1 MLRIAPPIMLAQLIQ
16 AMYNI
21 IDSLFVGQYSDDGLT
36 ALSAIYPVQLIIIA
50 LAVGTGV
57 GTNTLMAKQYALKD
71 EKGANHTAGVGTV
84 LAVIMWALISVISI
98 AFMGP
103 YVAISAQSPV
113 AMQYANEYGM
123 IVSIGSIGLFLEG
136 NWTKVLQSE
145 GNMKLPMIAQIVGA
159 VTNIVLDPLLI
170 FTAGLGIK
178 GAAIATVIGQITAAV
193 IVGVKGARKPPEIKR
208 IPCIAKSIYKLGYPS
223 ICMQALYTVYIAIL
237 NIILAGFCDEAV
249 TVLGLYYKLQSFFFI
264 PLLGLQTCIVP
275 VLSYNY
281 TSGDYLRCRRIFR
294 SSLIISGVFMI
305 LGVLSFELIPTQL
318 IGLFTQSETVKKH
331 RRGWIPPDR
340 SQLYSCCIFVYD
352 AGFLSIYRLF
362 KDQYIPFRITSA
374 YLSCAVILD
383 ILFYRTGLRLACIP
397 SDRGNYRIYR
407 YGNVLLRN
415 KAFLI
420 FTRNMKQQAPFRLR
434 TGLVLRFVYQKLNVS
449 CGFVNDDRVAVAFLK

>member
-1 MLRIAPPIMLAQLIQ
+1 MAEKARSVSPEFFGTESVWKIMLRIAPPIMLAQLIQ

-178 GAAIATVIGQITAAV
+178 GAAI
-193 IVGVKGARKPPEIKR
+193 ER

-281 TSGDYLRCRRIFR
+281 TSGDYLRCRKIFR

-318 IGLFTQSETVKKH
+318 IGLFTQSETVKSIGAVGF
-331 RRGWIPPDR
+331 RLIGASFIPAVFSFMTPVFFQ
-340 SQLYSCCIFVYD
+340 SIGYSKTST
-352 AGFLSIYRLF
+352 FLS
-362 KDQYIPFRITSA
+362 
-374 YLSCAVILD
+374 
-383 ILFYRTGLRLACIP
+383 
-397 SDRGNYRIYR
+397 
-407 YGNVLLRN
+407 
-415 KAFLI
+415 
-420 FTRNMKQQAPFRLR
+420 
-434 TGLVLRFVYQKLNVS
+434 VLRQLICLVPLFWIFSFIGLDYAWL
-449 CGFVNDDRVAVAFLK
+449 AFPLTEVITGSIGMGMYYYVVKRF

>member
-1 MLRIAPPIMLAQLIQ
+1 MLAQLIQ

-294 SSLIISGVFMI
+294 S
-305 LGVLSFELIPTQL
+305 
-318 IGLFTQSETVKKH
+318 
-331 RRGWIPPDR
+331 
-340 SQLYSCCIFVYD
+340 
-352 AGFLSIYRLF
+352 
-362 KDQYIPFRITSA
+362 
-374 YLSCAVILD
+374 CAV
-383 ILFYRTGLRLACIP
+383 F
-397 SDRGNYRIYR
+397 
-407 YGNVLLRN
+407 
-415 KAFLI
+415 
-420 FTRNMKQQAPFRLR
+420 
-434 TGLVLRFVYQKLNVS
+434 
-449 CGFVNDDRVAVAFLK
+449 CGFGSAVL

>member
-1 MLRIAPPIMLAQLIQ
+1 MAEKARSVSPEFFGTESVWKIMLRIAPPIMLAQLIQ

-71 EKGANHTAGVGTV
+71 EKGASHTAGVGTV

-103 YVAISAQSPV
+103 YVAVSAQSPV

-170 FTAGLGIK
+170 FSAGLGIK

-193 IVGVKGARKPPEIKR
+193 IVGVKGARKPPEIKH

-318 IGLFTQSETVKKH
+318 IGLFTQSETVKSIGAVGF
-331 RRGWIPPDR
+331 RLIGASFIPAVFSFMTPVFFQ
-340 SQLYSCCIFVYD
+340 SIGYSKTST
-352 AGFLSIYRLF
+352 FLS
-362 KDQYIPFRITSA
+362 
-374 YLSCAVILD
+374 
-383 ILFYRTGLRLACIP
+383 
-397 SDRGNYRIYR
+397 
-407 YGNVLLRN
+407 
-415 KAFLI
+415 
-420 FTRNMKQQAPFRLR
+420 
-434 TGLVLRFVYQKLNVS
+434 VLRQLICLVPLFWIFSFIGLDYAWLAFPLTEVITGAISMGMYYY
-449 CGFVNDDRVAVAFLK
+449 AVKRF

>member
-71 EKGANHTAGVGTV
+71 EKGASHTAGVGTV
-84 LAVIMWALISVISI
+84 LAVIMWALTSVISI

-145 GNMKLPMIAQIVGA
+145 GNMKLPMIAQIIGA

-178 GAAIATVIGQITAAV
+178 GAAIATVIGQIAAAV

-318 IGLFTQSETVKKH
+318 IGLFTQSETVKSIGAVGF
-331 RRGWIPPDR
+331 RR
-340 SQLYSCCIFVYD
+340 IFVYD

-362 KDQYIPFRITSA
+362 KDQYVPFRITSA
-374 YLSCAVILD
+374 YLSGAVILD
-383 ILFYRTGLRLACIP
+383 ILVYRTGLRLACIP
-397 SDRGNYRIYR
+397 SDRDNYRIYR
-407 YGNVLLRN
+407 YGNVLLCC
-415 KAFLI
+415 KTFLI
-420 FTRNMKQQAPFRLR
+420 FPHNMKQQAPFRLR